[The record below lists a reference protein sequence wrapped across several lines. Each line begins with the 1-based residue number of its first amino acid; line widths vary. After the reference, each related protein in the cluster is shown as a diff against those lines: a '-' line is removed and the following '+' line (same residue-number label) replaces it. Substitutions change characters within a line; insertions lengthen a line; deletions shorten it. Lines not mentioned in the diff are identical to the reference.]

1 MAELTKPKIL
11 RRFRFR
17 IVSQIESSSKG
28 LQRMQTLG
36 PWGSGEDAST
46 RPSGRVIWFDLKQLE
61 RAEKE
66 MTHLGARVQE
76 LRRQVKSASAPSSKI
91 LSGADIKEFCRQTNL
106 TLDIFTRLVG
116 TSRRAVATWLAG
128 NPPNRANERN
138 LTELSRLFAALAELV
153 PTAQIGSWL
162 ENSNSAFEGFT
173 PVQVIERGES
183 DRIWRMIWELRGGNS
198 GD

>member
-1 MAELTKPKIL
+1 MP
-11 RRFRFR
+11 
-17 IVSQIESSSKG
+17 
-28 LQRMQTLG
+28 
-36 PWGSGEDAST
+36 
-46 RPSGRVIWFDLKQLE
+46 
-61 RAEKE
+61 
-66 MTHLGARVQE
+66 
-76 LRRQVKSASAPSSKI
+76 RRQMKSASAPSSKI

-162 ENSNSAFEGFT
+162 ETSNAAFEGVD
-173 PVQVIERGES
+173 PG
-183 DRIWRMIWELRGGNS
+183 S
-198 GD
+198 GDRTR

>member
-1 MAELTKPKIL
+1 MAIQKKAATVE
-11 RRFRFR
+11 
-17 IVSQIESSSKG
+17 
-28 LQRMQTLG
+28 
-36 PWGSGEDAST
+36 
-46 RPSGRVIWFDLKQLE
+46 QLE

-76 LRRQVKSASAPSSKI
+76 LRRQVRSASAAPSSKV
-91 LSGADIKEFCRQTNL
+91 LTGADIKEFCRQTNL

-128 NPPNRANERN
+128 NPPNRTNERN

-162 ENSNSAFEGFT
+162 ETSNSAFEGST

>member
-1 MAELTKPKIL
+1 MAKAIQK
-11 RRFRFR
+11 
-17 IVSQIESSSKG
+17 KAA
-28 LQRMQTLG
+28 TL
-36 PWGSGEDAST
+36 E
-46 RPSGRVIWFDLKQLE
+46 QLE

-76 LRRQVKSASAPSSKI
+76 LRRQMRSARAPSSKA
-91 LSGADIKEFCRQTNL
+91 LTGADIKEFCRQANL
-106 TLDIFTRLVG
+106 TLDVFTRLVG

-138 LTELSRLFAALAELV
+138 LTELSRLFAALVELV

-162 ENSNSAFEGFT
+162 ETCNSAFEGST

-183 DRIWRMIWELRGGNS
+183 DRIWRMIWELRAGNS

>member
-1 MAELTKPKIL
+1 MANGIRKKAT
-11 RRFRFR
+11 
-17 IVSQIESSSKG
+17 
-28 LQRMQTLG
+28 TL
-36 PWGSGEDAST
+36 E
-46 RPSGRVIWFDLKQLE
+46 QLE

-66 MTHLGARVQE
+66 MTHLGVRVQE
-76 LRRQVKSASAPSSKI
+76 LRRQVRSASAPSSKV
-91 LSGADIKEFCRQTNL
+91 LTGADIKEFCRQTNL

-138 LTELSRLFAALAELV
+138 LTELSRLFAALAEVV

-162 ENSNSAFEGFT
+162 ETSNSAFEGST